1 MEELRRRL
9 SLTRPVDT
17 TRGIFC
23 TSVLDVVRR
32 LGGDEL
38 AQGCLEACGER
49 RFVELFSYPMSTW
62 LRMTYAAAWGMSERY
77 GSFREA
83 MWQMGHE
90 GTASLLESSLG
101 RMVLLLVHKDPVQLM
116 SSLPQVYSM
125 LAKAGRCSVRR
136 PEAGSG
142 VLFLERNF
150 APPPYTEGA
159 LHALFELCTG
169 RKVQVSSRMG
179 AALSV
184 EYTVR
189 WEEGRVSVST

>member
-9 SLTRPVDT
+9 AFTRPTDT
-17 TRGIFC
+17 SRGVFFN
-23 TSVLDVVRR
+23 SSLAVVRR
-32 LGGDEL
+32 LAGDAVAE
-38 AQGCLEACGER
+38 GCLEACGER

-90 GTASLLESSLG
+90 GTASLLKSSLG

-125 LAKAGRCSVRR
+125 LTKAGRCSVRR

>member
-9 SLTRPVDT
+9 SLTRPTDT

-32 LGGDEL
+32 LGGEEL

-77 GSFREA
+77 GGFHQA

-90 GTASLLESSLG
+90 GTARFLESSLG
-101 RMVLLLVHKDPVQLM
+101 KVVKVLVHKDPARLM
-116 SSLPQVYSM
+116 ESLPQVYGM
-125 LAKAGRCSVRR
+125 LSKGRCAVRR
-136 PEAGSG
+136 PERGSG
-142 VLFLERNF
+142 VLFLGHNL
-150 APPPYTEGA
+150 APPPYTEGGI
-159 LHALFELCTG
+159 HALFESATG
-169 RKVQVSSRMG
+169 RKVHVSSRMG
-179 AALSV
+179 EVLSV
-184 EYTVR
+184 EYTVTWR
-189 WEEGRVSVST
+189 EAEKPASA